1 MIRVIGGTSAYG
13 IGLRVHEQPA
23 AADLLLERVVDAHRR
38 PGHDVLVVD
47 VGGDADDAAR
57 RRC

>member
-13 IGLRVHEQPA
+13 IRARVDEQPA
-23 AADLLLERVVDAHRR
+23 AADLLLERVIDAQRR
-38 PGHDVLVVD
+38 ARHHVLVVD

-57 RRC
+57 PGR